1 MYTLVFSDR
10 DGTIN
15 LDKNF
20 YLGSSSNW
28 REQVSFLDGVVD
40 GIKLINQI
48 PNSRFFILTNQS
60 GVALEGG
67 NFDNLTFERM
77 HEVNRYILD
86 KLRDEEALV
95 DHYYA
100 CPFVD
105 SNYVKKALEKGRR
118 VDQKYIRENCL
129 DLKPNIGMIEKALTD
144 LNVKK
149 EDCKIYMIG
158 DRFSDVQMGL
168 NIGGTGI
175 LVESYKTRELGDRQ
189 KVEQLKGDI
198 FIAKDFLD
206 AAKYIYNNS
215 KNNI

>member
-67 NFDNLTFERM
+67 NFDSQRCHFLIVWTR
-77 HEVNRYILD
+77 ILY
-86 KLRDEEALV
+86 LL
-95 DHYYA
+95 
-100 CPFVD
+100 
-105 SNYVKKALEKGRR
+105 L
-118 VDQKYIRENCL
+118 
-129 DLKPNIGMIEKALTD
+129 LKQL
-144 LNVKK
+144 LNH
-149 EDCKIYMIG
+149 
-158 DRFSDVQMGL
+158 
-168 NIGGTGI
+168 
-175 LVESYKTRELGDRQ
+175 
-189 KVEQLKGDI
+189 
-198 FIAKDFLD
+198 
-206 AAKYIYNNS
+206 
-215 KNNI
+215 